1 MYEHR
6 RDDVCI
12 VSTHQDNEIGAKGRL
27 WGSRRL
33 AGQNRP

>member
-1 MYEHR
+1 MHEQY
-6 RDDVCI
+6 RDDACT
-12 VSTHQDNEIGAKGRL
+12 VSTHRDNEIWAKGRL